1 LATSPGILE
10 SGLQRAAHTDCTNA
24 ISMTANSKGGRFTN
38 ITTGTGGANT
48 HIEPE
53 PSALL
58 IRAAMMV
65 SREMGRFQPPH
76 GVSCWPTPR
85 RCGPLSLWRLS
96 PRRCG
101 PLPLWRLSPGGSRR
115 RIGCVRRNFGLFV
128 DPEAKEARSIPVR
141 AGDGPRDGGE
151 AGIGGLAP
159 DKAICNDSN
168 SVPLALVFAHKH
180 GARLEAPGAI
190 CW

>member
-96 PRRCG
+96 P
-101 PLPLWRLSPGGSRR
+101 GGSRR

-141 AGDGPRDGGE
+141 AGDGSGDGGE
-151 AGIGGLAP
+151 AGIGCLAP
-159 DKAICNDSN
+159 DKAFRNDGN
-168 SVPLALVFAHKH
+168 SVPLALIFAHKH
-180 GARLEAPGAI
+180 GAGLEAPWEI
-190 CW
+190 CS